1 MSSQRRPLRGDRRK
15 STAPKKKTPAKPPA
29 RARRRRKARLGADL
43 APNGPREHYMRA
55 EVFPT
60 GEVPEIVPFGA
71 QDSSLLSILSRANGL
86 LVRPVGDPE
95 RKAGELVDYVPIGP
109 IAT

>member
-1 MSSQRRPLRGDRRK
+1 
-15 STAPKKKTPAKPPA
+15 
-29 RARRRRKARLGADL
+29 
-43 APNGPREHYMRA
+43 MRA

-60 GEVPEIVPFGA
+60 GEVPEIVPFDR

-86 LVRPVGDPE
+86 IVRPIGDPA

-109 IAT
+109 ITS